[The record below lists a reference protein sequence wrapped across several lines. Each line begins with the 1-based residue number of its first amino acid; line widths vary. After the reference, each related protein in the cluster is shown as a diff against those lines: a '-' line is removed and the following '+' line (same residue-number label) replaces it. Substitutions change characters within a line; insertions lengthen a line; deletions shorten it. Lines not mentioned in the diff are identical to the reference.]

1 MWTVARGYL
10 RASLCSVFVDL
21 FDEIGDSW
29 YIHWAVMRLFAGKI
43 VQSFCDFRR
52 NIGHIPLRVYM
63 GVRENTRKQALRL
76 GLLVE
81 QG

>member
-63 GVRENTRKQALRL
+63 GVRKKHANKPL
-76 GLLVE
+76 GLVFW
-81 QG
+81 

>member
-10 RASLCSVFVDL
+10 RAPLCDVFVDL
-21 FDEIGDSW
+21 FDEIGHF
-29 YIHWAVMRLFAGKI
+29 YKVTWAVMGLLAGE
-43 VQSFCDFRR
+43 FMRYYCDFRWTT
-52 NIGHIPLRVYM
+52 GHILQRIYM
-63 GVRENTRKQALRL
+63 GVWKKTCKQALRL

>member
-29 YIHWAVMRLFAGKI
+29 YIHWAVMRLFAGE
-43 VQSFCDFRR
+43 FMLYYCDFRWTT
-52 NIGHIPLRVYM
+52 GHILQRIYM
-63 GVRENTRKQALRL
+63 GVWEKTCKQALRL